1 MTELEKMLLESL
13 SALSKEQEQQR
24 TEQQRLRESLQ
35 TVLRDHQDLL
45 RRVEALSVQAERL
58 SRLLTKQ

>member
-35 TVLRDHQDLL
+35 TVLRDHQELL

>member
-24 TEQQRLRESLQ
+24 TEQQKLRESLQ
-35 TVLRDHQDLL
+35 TVLRDHQELL

>member
-35 TVLRDHQDLL
+35 TVLRDHQELL
-45 RRVEALSVQAERL
+45 MRVEALSVQAERL